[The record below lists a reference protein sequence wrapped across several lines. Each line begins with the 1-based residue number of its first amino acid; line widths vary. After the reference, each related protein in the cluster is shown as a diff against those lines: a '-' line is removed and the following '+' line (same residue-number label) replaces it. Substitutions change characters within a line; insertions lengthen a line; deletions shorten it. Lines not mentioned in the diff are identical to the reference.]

1 MDDTQADPRA
11 DFMGA
16 ALSGAEEGKAQDPL
30 SSLAAAGPLLGRFE
44 GFSERGSQGTRSYR
58 NGRLA
63 HFLRYTLEI
72 VHVREF
78 GPTLNGQTPLR
89 ERSLYFDPKTRLPLL
104 YGTEGCGWGFDW
116 RAGKLEVE
124 RGPRGLRSYAYDALG
139 RLTSWRDDSNKS
151 VTLKRE
157 GAATQYA
164 LADGQE
170 FTLVQDAQGALREAR
185 QGEERYTFS
194 HEGDALRE
202 AVSPLATLRYEQ
214 KETRRSVESPW
225 GTTLTQLEGSEAPRA
240 SWIETPAGTFRFEYE
255 AGQRS
260 TLRYPNGVV
269 ARYTYRD
276 GRDLQRLQ
284 SGVLD
289 LARRYDERGRL
300 VEERRDATTPS
311 SYGYNG
317 FGHLTHVAEAGQ
329 AQGYAYEQSGARTF
343 RVLSP
348 SE

>member
-1 MDDTQADPRA
+1 MARWRFAFLILTLSVAAGCPNQAPSAPSAPAPAPASSPLPATPSGAESEEPRRKAWVDDTQADPRA

-58 NGRLA
+58 QGRLETLVLDGRWQQLSYNTAGELVKVETDDGRIA
-63 HFLRYTLEI
+63 HFLRYTPEI

-185 QGEERYTFS
+185 QGEER
-194 HEGDALRE
+194 
-202 AVSPLATLRYEQ
+202 
-214 KETRRSVESPW
+214 
-225 GTTLTQLEGSEAPRA
+225 
-240 SWIETPAGTFRFEYE
+240 
-255 AGQRS
+255 
-260 TLRYPNGVV
+260 
-269 ARYTYRD
+269 
-276 GRDLQRLQ
+276 
-284 SGVLD
+284 
-289 LARRYDERGRL
+289 
-300 VEERRDATTPS
+300 
-311 SYGYNG
+311 
-317 FGHLTHVAEAGQ
+317 
-329 AQGYAYEQSGARTF
+329 
-343 RVLSP
+343 
-348 SE
+348 